1 MNIFEQ
7 APNQSLDQDSYLQD
21 YKVWNKAWATNMAQS
36 LGYDELNN
44 NQWKLI
50 FALREHYTS
59 HKTVPNKHY
68 VCKITGL
75 DHFCLER
82 YFANDGKQAWKIAG
96 LPEPGEEIKA
106 YL

>member
-1 MNIFEQ
+1 MNMLEQ
-7 APNQSLDQDSYLQD
+7 TPKPSLDQENYLYD
-21 YKVWNKAWATNMAQS
+21 YTVWNEAWATSMARR
-36 LGYDELNN
+36 LGFGELSK

-50 FALREHYTS
+50 FALRKHYEL

-68 VCKITGL
+68 VCKVTGL
-75 DHFCLER
+75 DHFCLDR